1 MVNREEEIVMMKM
14 VNFANEFLRVAHD
27 IKKESDRPDQL
38 PEEVQEYLAN
48 KQLDDLIKEDNLE
61 PEMLVWGLVNIIEIL
76 IKYSQLDPSE
86 LHSIIAKFIE
96 MKKDELNG

>member
-48 KQLDDLIKEDNLE
+48 KQLDDLIKEDDLE

>member
-27 IKKESDRPDQL
+27 IKKEADRPDQL
-38 PEEVQEYLAN
+38 PEDVQEYLAN
-48 KQLDDLIKEDNLE
+48 KQLDDLIKEDDLE
-61 PEMLVWGLVNIIEIL
+61 PEMLLWGLVNIVEIL
-76 IKYSQLDPSE
+76 LKYSQLDPSE
-86 LHSIIAKFIE
+86 LHAIIAKFIE

>member
-1 MVNREEEIVMMKM
+1 MKM

-48 KQLDDLIKEDNLE
+48 KQLDDLIKADDLE

-76 IKYSQLDPSE
+76 LRYSQLDPSE

>member
-1 MVNREEEIVMMKM
+1 MVSKDEEIIMMKM

-48 KQLDDLIKEDNLE
+48 KQLDDLIKEDDLE

-76 IKYSQLDPSE
+76 LKYSQLDPSE

>member
-1 MVNREEEIVMMKM
+1 VVNREEELIMMKM

-27 IKKESDRPDQL
+27 IKTESDRPDQL

-48 KQLDDLIKEDNLE
+48 KQLDDLIKADDLE

-76 IKYSQLDPSE
+76 LRYSQLDAFE

>member
-1 MVNREEEIVMMKM
+1 MVNREEEINMMKM

-27 IKKESDRPDQL
+27 IKKESNRPDQL

-48 KQLDDLIKEDNLE
+48 KQLDDLIKEDDLE

>member
-1 MVNREEEIVMMKM
+1 MVNREEEINMMKM

>member
-27 IKKESDRPDQL
+27 IKKESNRSDQL

-48 KQLDDLIKEDNLE
+48 KQLDDLIKEDDLE

>member
-1 MVNREEEIVMMKM
+1 MVNREEEINMMKM

-48 KQLDDLIKEDNLE
+48 KQLDDLIKEDDLE

>member
-27 IKKESDRPDQL
+27 IKKESYRPDQL

-48 KQLDDLIKEDNLE
+48 KQLDDLIKEDDLE

>member
-27 IKKESDRPDQL
+27 IKKESNRPDQL

-48 KQLDDLIKEDNLE
+48 KQLDDLIKEDDLE

>member
-1 MVNREEEIVMMKM
+1 MVNREEELIMMKM

-48 KQLDDLIKEDNLE
+48 KQLDDLIKADDLE

-76 IKYSQLDPSE
+76 LRYSQLDASE
-86 LHSIIAKFIE
+86 LHAIIAKFIE

>member
-27 IKKESDRPDQL
+27 IKKESGRPDQL

-48 KQLDDLIKEDNLE
+48 KQLDDLIKEDDLE